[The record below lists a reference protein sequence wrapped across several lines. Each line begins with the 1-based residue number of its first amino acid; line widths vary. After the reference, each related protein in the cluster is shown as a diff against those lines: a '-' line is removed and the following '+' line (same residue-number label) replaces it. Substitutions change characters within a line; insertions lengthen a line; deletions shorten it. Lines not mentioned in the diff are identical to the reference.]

1 MENKLWS
8 NYANVAE
15 NEMVLWDRIKEVWPT
30 ISQETILNHVDSM
43 PERLLTVAKA
53 IGACTK
59 F

>member
-30 ISQETILNHVDSM
+30 ISQEMILNHVDSM
-43 PERLLTVAKA
+43 PERLLAVVEAG
-53 IGACTK
+53 GACTK